1 MASRE
6 PPKKEEKGKG
16 VPMKE
21 ALDARVTELSTS
33 LQEMMA
39 DREMSGQESSAN
51 ETPLMMRR
59 TDPSRSA
66 PTDGLHRRESYCLL
80 VRVVKD
86 AVRLSERDVQLPAH
100 AWNEDIAV
108 DICESRIGCPAG
120 TYKVQLLGDTEF
132 LLRKRPTSGPEMNW
146 QDANAIIRLISGLFL
161 WCGVPVSLAA
171 GHRSKKEAK
180 YDLDATFAYRHTHAQ
195 E

>member
-6 PPKKEEKGKG
+6 PPKEDKGKG
-16 VPMKE
+16 MPKKE

-39 DREMSGQESSAN
+39 DGEMLGQESSAN
-51 ETPLMMRR
+51 ETPLTTCQ

-66 PTDGLHRRESYCLL
+66 LTDGLHHRELYCLL

-86 AVRLSERDVQLPAH
+86 AVGLSEWDVRVPAH

-108 DICESRIGCPAG
+108 DICVSCIGCPAG
-120 TYKVQLLGDTEF
+120 TYKVQLLSDTEF
-132 LLRKRPTSGPEMNW
+132 LLRKQPTSGPEMNW
-146 QDANAIIRLISGLFL
+146 QDSSVDFSSGVEFQF
-161 WCGVPVSLAA
+161 P
-171 GHRSKKEAK
+171 
-180 YDLDATFAYRHTHAQ
+180 
-195 E
+195 